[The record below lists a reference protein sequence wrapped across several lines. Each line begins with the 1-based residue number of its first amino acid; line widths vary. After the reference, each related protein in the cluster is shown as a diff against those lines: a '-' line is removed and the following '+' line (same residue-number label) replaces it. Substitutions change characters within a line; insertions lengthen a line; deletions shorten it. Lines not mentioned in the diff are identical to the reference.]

1 MLLFQTRKGVCS
13 NQFLDK
19 AQHCSRRLGTQPNA
33 WLITR
38 RTCNFHACRTRRRLQ
53 AAARTAQRHGRRDQS
68 PGPGG
73 SSTKPK
79 QHDTD
84 GDATGYGPGASGRE
98 QSRIRIRRNSF
109 TRLACRDTA
118 AVAVHTHAGVT
129 VSRQAFPFPPTEPR
143 EAGGCRIRESTVK
156 AKERE
161 YGGGMPDSG
170 DRPTGPR
177 HG

>member
-73 SSTKPK
+73 SSTVGSTKPK
-79 QHDTD
+79 QHETN
-84 GDATGYGPGASGRE
+84 GDPTGYGPVASRRE
-98 QSRIRIRRNSF
+98 QRRIRPNSF

-129 VSRQAFPFPPTEPR
+129 GLRRSLASGVPVSTDRGE
-143 EAGGCRIRESTVK
+143 
-156 AKERE
+156 
-161 YGGGMPDSG
+161 GGGWMPNSG
-170 DRPTGPR
+170 KYGKAQGTRVRGR
-177 HG
+177 HA